1 MESSGKNYYPLKV
14 HRIPSEVGSPEPM
27 VINPLLR
34 SESHEGNDWRVLYL
48 VNVHQLSQ
56 YIYIYIYTTDN
67 NNKVIMILQHTLWDS
82 INLTFMVKKQCINL
96 ICFLVWNCKNW
107 DIPPYKIYKI
117 NVAAFDTMHQNIT
130 SQFCSKGLLYW
141 YLIFITKK
149 ILEKNFRLIHSFVW
163 LHIHCTCKLSSWSN

>member
-1 MESSGKNYYPLKV
+1 MFISSHNT
-14 HRIPSEVGSPEPM
+14 
-27 VINPLLR
+27 
-34 SESHEGNDWRVLYL
+34 
-48 VNVHQLSQ
+48 
-56 YIYIYIYTTDN
+56 YIYIYTTDN

-141 YLIFITKK
+141 YLKFITKK
-149 ILEKNFRLIHSFVW
+149 ILEKNFQIDTFLCLVTYVHANCHHDRISSTNFTHQLWQPMILISQW
-163 LHIHCTCKLSSWSN
+163 LTTNSWVLVD